1 MSHEHEHDHD
11 HEHEEM
17 DVITLTLEDDSEL
30 DCAVIGI
37 FPFEEKDYIALLP
50 LKGDEV
56 DEDASVLIY
65 EYTELEDEE
74 LELVFIED
82 EDYFNRVADEFES
95 LYAEDVEDQ
104 GE

>member
-1 MSHEHEHDHD
+1 MSHEHDHE

-50 LKGDEV
+50 LKGEEV
-56 DEDASVLIY
+56 DEDACGISRCSTRRNTICC
-65 EYTELEDEE
+65 
-74 LELVFIED
+74 
-82 EDYFNRVADEFES
+82 A
-95 LYAEDVEDQ
+95 
-104 GE
+104 

>member
-1 MSHEHEHDHD
+1 MSHERDHDHE

-17 DVITLTLEDDSEL
+17 DVITLTLDDDSEL

-37 FPFEEKDYIALLP
+37 FPYEEKDYIALLP

-65 EYTELEDEE
+65 EYAELEDGE
-74 LELVFIED
+74 LELIFIED
-82 EDYFNRVADEFES
+82 EDYFNHVADEFER
-95 LYAEDVEDQ
+95 LYAEDEED
-104 GE
+104 